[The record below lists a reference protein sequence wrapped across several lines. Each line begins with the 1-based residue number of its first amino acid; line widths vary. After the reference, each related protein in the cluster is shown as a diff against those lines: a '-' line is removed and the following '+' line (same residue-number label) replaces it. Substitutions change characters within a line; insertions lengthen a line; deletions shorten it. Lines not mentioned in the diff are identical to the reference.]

1 MTSTFKASL
10 LAVSALTS
18 VPAMA
23 QQDQGSARG
32 ISDDVIIVTARKT
45 EETLQ
50 EAPTTVSVVTA
61 AAIDRLGLD
70 NLTDIAKTVPGLVF
84 DDTFGRDANRPV
96 IRGQANI
103 LGQSGVAFFIDGIYY
118 SGSLADYD
126 VDTVERF
133 EVVKGPQSALYGRNT
148 YSGAIN
154 LISKAPT
161 DTWTGRVQVDIAED
175 DRYEVTANVRGPL
188 ADGLGIALGG
198 RVLDNAGAFRNA
210 FDGTRIGKQESYS
223 GFGLLQ
229 FNNGGP
235 FRASLRA
242 NYNVIDDGQPAI
254 FAQPANAN
262 NCFPDNG
269 ALYRGQ
275 SRYFC
280 GTIQPQQVN
289 TDYRRQFVD
298 PENVGL
304 ESKTL
309 NAAFRMDFDFTDEL
323 TLTSLTGYNR
333 RTANTKTDGDY
344 SPNSFNMVIFAYGAT
359 GPAPAP
365 IVPPRTTR
373 FTAFA
378 TSVQDFTFSNR
389 QVTDD
394 WSQEL
399 RLAYEG
405 ERLKLM
411 LGGYYFDQND
421 VSRDTRVVPPG
432 SLARAQA
439 NSAAATA
446 SLCAQLPTCGIFTPI
461 AVTAANL
468 PESRNINQFDIENKA
483 IFGSATFNFTDT
495 LAFSAEGRYAE
506 EKIRQTTFT
515 FNNGQ
520 AVPAPR
526 VVQATFKE
534 FTPRFTLSWQAT
546 RDNLFYAVYAE
557 GQKPGGF
564 NSNQAILAGFPTF
577 EPEDNKTYEI
587 GTKNTFFDGKLTANL
602 ALYHTEVKGYQ
613 ITQNVSVPP
622 NQVSLTR
629 NGGNAR
635 INGAELELLIRP
647 VRNFTVT
654 ANYSYVNAKFTAGTD
669 ENLGLINDLI
679 DDRLVNCS
687 IGDQFPNVAGC
698 QSLFGSIRG
707 KRVPRAPAHTMFVDV
722 DYRTPVS
729 NDWDFFVGSNV
740 NMISTS
746 FDQVLNFAETGGS
759 VVVDARLGFQSDRF
773 RIMAYARN
781 LFDEDS
787 VAQIIRYADANADLR
802 RNFIAGLRP
811 PRRIGIILTASF

>member
-1 MTSTFKASL
+1 MTHRFKASL

-23 QQDQGSARG
+23 QQEADPARG
-32 ISDDVIIVTARKT
+32 ASDDVIIVTARKT

-154 LISKAPT
+154 LISKVPG
-161 DTWTGRVQVDIAED
+161 DTWTGRVQADIAED

-188 ADGLGIALGG
+188 AQGLGIALGG

-210 FDGTRIGKQESYS
+210 FDGTKIGKQQSYS

-242 NYNVIDDGQPAI
+242 NYNVLDDGQPAI

-262 NCFPDNG
+262 NCFPDNS

-373 FTAFA
+373 F
-378 TSVQDFTFSNR
+378 
-389 QVTDD
+389 
-394 WSQEL
+394 
-399 RLAYEG
+399 
-405 ERLKLM
+405 
-411 LGGYYFDQND
+411 
-421 VSRDTRVVPPG
+421 
-432 SLARAQA
+432 
-439 NSAAATA
+439 
-446 SLCAQLPTCGIFTPI
+446 
-461 AVTAANL
+461 
-468 PESRNINQFDIENKA
+468 
-483 IFGSATFNFTDT
+483 
-495 LAFSAEGRYAE
+495 
-506 EKIRQTTFT
+506 
-515 FNNGQ
+515 
-520 AVPAPR
+520 
-526 VVQATFKE
+526 
-534 FTPRFTLSWQAT
+534 
-546 RDNLFYAVYAE
+546 
-557 GQKPGGF
+557 
-564 NSNQAILAGFPTF
+564 
-577 EPEDNKTYEI
+577 
-587 GTKNTFFDGKLTANL
+587 
-602 ALYHTEVKGYQ
+602 
-613 ITQNVSVPP
+613 
-622 NQVSLTR
+622 
-629 NGGNAR
+629 
-635 INGAELELLIRP
+635 
-647 VRNFTVT
+647 
-654 ANYSYVNAKFTAGTD
+654 
-669 ENLGLINDLI
+669 
-679 DDRLVNCS
+679 
-687 IGDQFPNVAGC
+687 
-698 QSLFGSIRG
+698 
-707 KRVPRAPAHTMFVDV
+707 
-722 DYRTPVS
+722 
-729 NDWDFFVGSNV
+729 
-740 NMISTS
+740 
-746 FDQVLNFAETGGS
+746 
-759 VVVDARLGFQSDRF
+759 
-773 RIMAYARN
+773 
-781 LFDEDS
+781 
-787 VAQIIRYADANADLR
+787 
-802 RNFIAGLRP
+802 
-811 PRRIGIILTASF
+811 